1 MSNFFLNTNKII
13 SIFPAYS
20 LIARNED
27 CRDIEGLVPS
37 NCLKWE
43 IPESSC
49 KDSCSS
55 HESCFG
61 YRYESD
67 TNPENYTPYCNLYIS
82 DKICPLGWSLMKTSS
97 TAKTMNDLVA
107 QPIRE
112 DERSWYGDYI
122 VCYGKNLVNL

>member
-1 MSNFFLNTNKII
+1 M
-13 SIFPAYS
+13 
-20 LIARNED
+20 
-27 CRDIEGLVPS
+27 DIEGLIPT

-55 HESCFG
+55 HESCYG

-82 DKICPLGWSLMKTSS
+82 DKICPLGWSLMKTGS
-97 TAKTMNDLVA
+97 TAKTMNDLVG
-107 QPIRE
+107 QPISE
-112 DERSWYGDYI
+112 DERLVDNSSNYGDYI
-122 VCYGKNLVNL
+122 VCYGKNLVIL